1 VTCLEQLFEQG
12 GIEAVDPLCWSPRG
26 EGRDP
31 CYVARSRG
39 GHPVRLPGD
48 DRQGRG
54 DRANTPVGPVAD
66 FAADIQ
72 EVGVS
77 PPEVRVVPRD
87 GLEMLNGV

>member
-39 GHPVRLPGD
+39 GRPVR
-48 DRQGRG
+48 
-54 DRANTPVGPVAD
+54 
-66 FAADIQ
+66 
-72 EVGVS
+72 
-77 PPEVRVVPRD
+77 PPETIDKAAATGQKHQAGQSPTLRRISRKWAYRFQRLGSPSRRTRDAERV
-87 GLEMLNGV
+87 